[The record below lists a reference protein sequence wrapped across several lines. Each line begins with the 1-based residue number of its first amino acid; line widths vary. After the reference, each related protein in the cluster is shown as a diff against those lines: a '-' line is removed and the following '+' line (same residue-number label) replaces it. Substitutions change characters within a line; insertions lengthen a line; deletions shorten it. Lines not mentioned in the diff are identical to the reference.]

1 MGMRKHHQ
9 HENEEGNEEVFS
21 NCWYSGYDFEEVLTV
36 FLLLACRRLLTLP
49 ATKPVFWKSACL
61 KTEYFCIYHLSTS
74 PGYPHQPTCNL
85 ISLCT
90 HKIPYLGFKPT
101 KPSVLD
107 FMIDNVIWNIIF
119 ILKGN
124 CVLYLFLQ
132 PRCDIGV
139 KSSSICMTTNKND
152 IVLIH

>member
-1 MGMRKHHQ
+1 M
-9 HENEEGNEEVFS
+9 
-21 NCWYSGYDFEEVLTV
+21 

-107 FMIDNVIWNIIF
+107 FMIDNVM
-119 ILKGN
+119 K
-124 CVLYLFLQ
+124 YY
-132 PRCDIGV
+132 
-139 KSSSICMTTNKND
+139 
-152 IVLIH
+152 IHTERKLCTISLSVTSL